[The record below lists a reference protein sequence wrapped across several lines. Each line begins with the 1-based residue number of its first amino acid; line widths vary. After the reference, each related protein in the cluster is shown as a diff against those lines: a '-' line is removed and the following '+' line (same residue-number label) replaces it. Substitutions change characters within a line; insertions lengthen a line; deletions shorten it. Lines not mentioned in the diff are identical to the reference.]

1 MVNLELYRVFYTVA
15 RCGSLTKAA
24 EELYIS
30 QPAVSQA
37 IKQLENQ
44 LGTPLFN
51 RMHKGMEL
59 SAQGGELIFADI
71 EKALQLLSGVEDR
84 LSELKK
90 SATGTLRIGASETIF
105 QYVLADK
112 IVEYHKLYPQVKIDL
127 ISDVSPKIIDC
138 LKSDRCD
145 IGFLN
150 LPIEPDDGIRLTDSV
165 ALLDDV
171 FVAGEA
177 FAELKGKQL
186 SVWDLQQYPLLL
198 MEPHTIAR
206 AAVDHYAESLGV
218 HFQPA
223 VEVDSWGFMKKL
235 VTEGMGIGCI
245 PREYAMR
252 RLEAGCRISDMGFEK
267 VKQQARRFRVARR
280 RKAVSFLG
288 KRDQSCMRKRFLCA
302 FAVRDR
308 HDLVFFAVQDEDV
321 AGKLS
326 EEREGVEPADTLEK
340 DTSQFHAPKR
350 HAVGNVRIGREPF
363 APVVGNAQRG
373 EEKNHAFY
381 VLPVFCGDHCRH
393 ESALTPAEQKNVLH
407 IDGGMLPQVTQNGFK
422 IFRLGKQSHLRC
434 FQHFLRI
441 DRAAAEVVAVSGN
454 PVFCE

>member
-37 IKQLENQ
+37 IKQLETQ

-59 SAQGGELIFADI
+59 SAQGGELVFADV
-71 EKALQLLSGVEDR
+71 EKALQLLGGVEDR
-84 LSELKK
+84 LSELKQ

-138 LKSDRCD
+138 LKTDRCD
-145 IGFLN
+145 VGFLN
-150 LPIEPDDGIRLTDSV
+150 LPIEPDEGIRLTESV
-165 ALLDDV
+165 ALLNDV

-177 FAELKGKQL
+177 FAELKGREL
-186 SVWDLQQYPLLL
+186 SVWDLQNYPLLL
-198 MEPHTIAR
+198 LEPHTIAR

-245 PREYAMR
+245 PREYALR
-252 RLEAGCRISDMGFEK
+252 RLEAVELFE
-267 VKQQARRFRVARR
+267 
-280 RKAVSFLG
+280 L
-288 KRDQSCMRKRFLCA
+288 
-302 FAVRDR
+302 
-308 HDLVFFAVQDEDV
+308 
-321 AGKLS
+321 
-326 EEREGVEPADTLEK
+326 
-340 DTSQFHAPKR
+340 
-350 HAVGNVRIGREPF
+350 NV
-363 APVVGNAQRG
+363 
-373 EEKNHAFY
+373 
-381 VLPVFCGDHCRH
+381 
-393 ESALTPAEQKNVLH
+393 TPAMPSRSVGLALPKNANMPFSLRAF
-407 IDGGMLPQVTQNGFK
+407 INLFK
-422 IFRLGKQSHLRC
+422 KK
-434 FQHFLRI
+434 
-441 DRAAAEVVAVSGN
+441 
-454 PVFCE
+454 